1 MTDNLYEF
9 IFVLSGVMSVTG
21 LVVCWEE
28 FLYKSLKS
36 VKFSR
41 DNKRTR
47 PPLAEKPVSKYIFG
61 DSYDLD

>member
-21 LVVCWEE
+21 LVVCCEE
-28 FLYKSLKS
+28 ILGVIFKS

>member
-9 IFVLSGVMSVTG
+9 ILVLLGVMSVTG
-21 LVVCWEE
+21 LVVGWEQ
-28 FLYKSLKS
+28 FLGESFES

-47 PPLAEKPVSKYIFG
+47 APLAEKPVSKYLFG
-61 DSYDLD
+61 DSYDPD

>member
-21 LVVCWEE
+21 LVVCCGQVYDAI
-28 FLYKSLKS
+28 FKS

-41 DNKRTR
+41 DNECTR
-47 PPLAEKPVSKYIFG
+47 PRLLEKPVSKYIFG
-61 DSYDLD
+61 DSYDPD